1 MEQLGLV
8 KVGLKELEFILL
20 AILGLGLIM
29 VVPKQE
35 LVQLKVIILVVALG
49 LLEVVLAEKQE
60 LVKLKV
66 GPIERLV
73 LLKVEELELL
83 EVDLVEELV
92 QLMVALEKLVLIF
105 KILVPF

>member
-29 VVPKQE
+29 VVP
-35 LVQLKVIILVVALG
+35 
-49 LLEVVLAEKQE
+49 KQE

>member
-1 MEQLGLV
+1 MSSFPHQELTVEQLGLV

-35 LVQLKVIILVVALG
+35 LV
-49 LLEVVLAEKQE
+49 
-60 LVKLKV
+60 KLKV

-83 EVDLVEELV
+83 EVDPVEALV